1 MPEVIVSIYNHK
13 YRLAVST
20 GEEEILR
27 ECAAQI
33 DRQMEAMK
41 ASGKVIA
48 TDQIAVLTAL
58 EVAYEAKK
66 AEAAAQA
73 EAEKAAQAAEAEEA
87 AKASVASATQADT
100 VPLATEPA
108 ASNEDLEH
116 VRRLCRLCED
126 AIFRD
131 TKIGALF

>member
-20 GEEEILR
+20 GEEDLLR
-27 ECAAQI
+27 DCAAQI

-48 TDQIAVLTAL
+48 ADQIAVLTAL

-66 AEAAAQA
+66 AEEAAKKAAEEKAREPPPAPAKPQA
-73 EAEKAAQAAEAEEA
+73 EAQP
-87 AKASVASATQADT
+87 

-108 ASNEDLEH
+108 HTDEDLEH

>member
-20 GEEEILR
+20 GGGPPSRL
-27 ECAAQI
+27 AAQI

-48 TDQIAVLTAL
+48 ADQIAVLTAL
-58 EVAYEAKK
+58 RSRLRSEEGRRSRQDGCRRTGGEERTRSAR
-66 AEAAAQA
+66 EAAGQS
-73 EAEKAAQAAEAEEA
+73 AARA
-87 AKASVASATQADT
+87 
-100 VPLATEPA
+100 LATEPA
-108 ASNEDLEH
+108 HTDEDLEH

>member
-20 GEEEILR
+20 GEEDLLR
-27 ECAAQI
+27 DCAAQI

-48 TDQIAVLTAL
+48 ADQIAVLTAL

-66 AEAAAQA
+66 AE
-73 EAEKAAQAAEAEEA
+73 EA
-87 AKASVASATQADT
+87 AKTAAEEQAAKSEPVPPAKPQAKAQP

-108 ASNEDLEH
+108 HTVEDLEH

>member
-20 GEEEILR
+20 GEEDLLR
-27 ECAAQI
+27 DCAAQI

-48 TDQIAVLTAL
+48 ADQIAVLTAL

-66 AEAAAQA
+66 AEEAAKKAAEEKVPEPPAPAKPQA
-73 EAEKAAQAAEAEEA
+73 EAQP
-87 AKASVASATQADT
+87 

-108 ASNEDLEH
+108 HTDEDLEH

>member
-20 GEEEILR
+20 GEEDLLR
-27 ECAAQI
+27 DCAAQI

-48 TDQIAVLTAL
+48 ADQIAVLTAL

-66 AEAAAQA
+66 AEKAAKKAAEEKAPEPPAPAKPQA
-73 EAEKAAQAAEAEEA
+73 EAQP
-87 AKASVASATQADT
+87 

-108 ASNEDLEH
+108 HTDEDLEH

>member
-20 GEEEILR
+20 GEEDLLR
-27 ECAAQI
+27 DCAAQI

-48 TDQIAVLTAL
+48 ADQIAVLTAL

-66 AEAAAQA
+66 AEEAAKKAAEEKAPAPPPAPAKPQA
-73 EAEKAAQAAEAEEA
+73 EAQP
-87 AKASVASATQADT
+87 

-108 ASNEDLEH
+108 HTDEDLEH

>member
-20 GEEEILR
+20 GEEDLLR
-27 ECAAQI
+27 DCAAQI

-48 TDQIAVLTAL
+48 ADQIAVLTAL

-66 AEAAAQA
+66 AAEEKAPEPPAPAKPQA
-73 EAEKAAQAAEAEEA
+73 EAQP
-87 AKASVASATQADT
+87 

-108 ASNEDLEH
+108 HTDEDLEH

>member
-20 GEEEILR
+20 GEEDLLR
-27 ECAAQI
+27 DCAAQI

-48 TDQIAVLTAL
+48 ADQIAVLTAL

-66 AEAAAQA
+66 AEEAAKKAAEEKAPEPPAPAKPQA
-73 EAEKAAQAAEAEEA
+73 EAQP
-87 AKASVASATQADT
+87 

-108 ASNEDLEH
+108 HTDEDLEH

>member
-20 GEEEILR
+20 GEEDLLR
-27 ECAAQI
+27 DCAAQI

-48 TDQIAVLTAL
+48 ADQIAVLTAL

-66 AEAAAQA
+66 AEEAAKKAGEEKAPVPAAPAKPQA
-73 EAEKAAQAAEAEEA
+73 EAQP
-87 AKASVASATQADT
+87 

-108 ASNEDLEH
+108 HTDEDLEH

>member
-1 MPEVIVSIYNHK
+1 MPEVIVSIYHHN

-20 GEEEILR
+20 GEEELLR
-27 ECAAQI
+27 ECAQTI

-48 TDQIAVLTAL
+48 ADQIAVLTAL
-58 EVAYEAKK
+58 EIAYEARKAEES
-66 AEAAAQA
+66 AEAAAR
-73 EAEKAAQAAEAEEA
+73 EREKAAAEAARA
-87 AKASVASATQADT
+87 AAAATPVA
-100 VPLATEPA
+100 PLATEPA
-108 ASNEDLEH
+108 CAAESEDIER
-116 VRRLCRLCED
+116 VRRLCRLCEE

>member
-20 GEEEILR
+20 GEEDLLR
-27 ECAAQI
+27 DCAAQI

-48 TDQIAVLTAL
+48 ADQIAVLTAL

-66 AEAAAQA
+66 AEEAAKKAAEETAPEPPAPAKPQA
-73 EAEKAAQAAEAEEA
+73 EAQP
-87 AKASVASATQADT
+87 

-108 ASNEDLEH
+108 HTDEDLEH

>member
-20 GEEEILR
+20 GEEDLLR
-27 ECAAQI
+27 DCAAQI

-48 TDQIAVLTAL
+48 ADQIAVLTAL

-66 AEAAAQA
+66 AEEAAKKAAEEKAPEPPPAPAKPQA
-73 EAEKAAQAAEAEEA
+73 EAQP
-87 AKASVASATQADT
+87 

-108 ASNEDLEH
+108 HTDEDLEH

>member
-20 GEEEILR
+20 GEEDLLR
-27 ECAAQI
+27 DCAAQI

-48 TDQIAVLTAL
+48 ADQIAVLTAL

-66 AEAAAQA
+66 AEETAKTAAEEKAAKSEPVPPAKPQA
-73 EAEKAAQAAEAEEA
+73 EAQP
-87 AKASVASATQADT
+87 

-108 ASNEDLEH
+108 HTDEDLEH

>member
-20 GEEEILR
+20 GEEDLLR
-27 ECAAQI
+27 DCAAQI

-48 TDQIAVLTAL
+48 ADQIAVLTAL

-66 AEAAAQA
+66 AEEAAKKAPEEKAPEPPAPAKPQA
-73 EAEKAAQAAEAEEA
+73 EAQP
-87 AKASVASATQADT
+87 

-108 ASNEDLEH
+108 HTDEDLEH

>member
-20 GEEEILR
+20 GEEDLLR
-27 ECAAQI
+27 DCAAQI

-48 TDQIAVLTAL
+48 ADQIAVLTAL

-66 AEAAAQA
+66 AE
-73 EAEKAAQAAEAEEA
+73 EA
-87 AKASVASATQADT
+87 AHTD
-100 VPLATEPA
+100 
-108 ASNEDLEH
+108 EDLEH

>member
-1 MPEVIVSIYNHK
+1 MPEVIVSIYHHK

-20 GEEEILR
+20 GEEDLLR
-27 ECAAQI
+27 ECAQSI

-48 TDQIAVLTAL
+48 ADQIAVLTAL
-58 EVAYEAKK
+58 EVAYEARK
-66 AEAAAQA
+66 AEDAARAREEALAQ
-73 EAEKAAQAAEAEEA
+73 KAAEPAPA
-87 AKASVASATQADT
+87 
-100 VPLATEPA
+100 PLATEPA
-108 ASNEDLEH
+108 SPMPANAEDLERVH
-116 VRRLCRLCED
+116 RLCRLCEE

>member
-20 GEEEILR
+20 GEEDLLR
-27 ECAAQI
+27 DCAAQI

-48 TDQIAVLTAL
+48 ADQIAVLTAL

-66 AEAAAQA
+66 AEEAAKKAAEEKAREPPAPAKPQA
-73 EAEKAAQAAEAEEA
+73 EAQP
-87 AKASVASATQADT
+87 

-108 ASNEDLEH
+108 HTDEDLEH

>member
-20 GEEEILR
+20 GEEDLLR
-27 ECAAQI
+27 DCAAQI

-48 TDQIAVLTAL
+48 ADQIAVLTAL

-66 AEAAAQA
+66 AEEAAKKAPEEKAPEPPAPAKPQA
-73 EAEKAAQAAEAEEA
+73 EAQP
-87 AKASVASATQADT
+87 

-108 ASNEDLEH
+108 HTDEDLEH

-131 TKIGALF
+131 TRIGALF

>member
-20 GEEEILR
+20 GEEDLLR
-27 ECAAQI
+27 DCAAQI

-48 TDQIAVLTAL
+48 ADQIAVLTAL

-66 AEAAAQA
+66 AEEAAKKVAEEKTPEPVAPAKPQA
-73 EAEKAAQAAEAEEA
+73 EAQP
-87 AKASVASATQADT
+87 

-108 ASNEDLEH
+108 HTDEDLEH

>member
-20 GEEEILR
+20 GEEDLLR
-27 ECAAQI
+27 DCAAQI

-48 TDQIAVLTAL
+48 ADQIAVLTAL

-66 AEAAAQA
+66 AEEAAKTAAEEQAAKSEPVPPAKPQA
-73 EAEKAAQAAEAEEA
+73 EAQL
-87 AKASVASATQADT
+87 
-100 VPLATEPA
+100 VPLVTEPA
-108 ASNEDLEH
+108 HTDEDLEH

>member
-20 GEEEILR
+20 GEEDLLR
-27 ECAAQI
+27 DCAAQI

-48 TDQIAVLTAL
+48 ADQIAVLTAL

-66 AEAAAQA
+66 AEEAAKKAAEAKAPEPPAPAKPQA
-73 EAEKAAQAAEAEEA
+73 EAQP
-87 AKASVASATQADT
+87 

-108 ASNEDLEH
+108 HTDEDLEH